1 MTVYRNRTFYHIAG
15 CLCLVVC
22 ESEHAT
28 LLWLLV
34 TSPTLVVSSLLTLGV
49 LLLTRVLLPL
59 LALGVLWRLL
69 LLLLVRGPLLARLV
83 LLQVLG
89 SLLVLLGLWSWR
101 PGCVTRC
108 LWAIPKKVIGTPTT
122 VAPVVG
128 QATLLCT
135 MSRPTASSAS
145 DGTWLLNLLQLWQWV
160 ALLRSLT
167 FTPVF
172 GEAPCDPAG

>member
-1 MTVYRNRTFYHIAG
+1 MTEYRNCTFYNIAG

-22 ESEHAT
+22 EGEHTT

-34 TSPTLVVSSLLTLGV
+34 TSSTLVVSSLLTLGV

-59 LALGVLWRLL
+59 LALGVLWRLR
-69 LLLLVRGPLLARLV
+69 LLLVRGPLLARLV

-101 PGCVTRC
+101 PGCVSRC
-108 LWAIPKKVIGTPTT
+108 LWVVPNKVIGTSTT

-128 QATLLCT
+128 
-135 MSRPTASSAS
+135 
-145 DGTWLLNLLQLWQWV
+145 
-160 ALLRSLT
+160 
-167 FTPVF
+167 
-172 GEAPCDPAG
+172 